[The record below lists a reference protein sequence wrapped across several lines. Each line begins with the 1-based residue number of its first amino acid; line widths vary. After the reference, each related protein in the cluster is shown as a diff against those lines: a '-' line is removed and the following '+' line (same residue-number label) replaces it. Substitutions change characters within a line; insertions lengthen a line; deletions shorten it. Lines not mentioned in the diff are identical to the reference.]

1 MRTQI
6 SINARAFLNYFLKL
20 KKNPVLSVGLWRLL
34 KNVRTRP
41 HSVEFRRCVMEAL
54 YRPNTY
60 ALCLNFK
67 TYSFAYWAGASYIAV
82 GMLLLYLRFSVA
94 LSYSFT
100 HLRVVCCHF
109 CCDMS
114 LFQVHVACRNFTLT
128 ASPCN

>member
-20 KKNPVLSVGLWRLL
+20 KKKSCAFRGSVKIIEERSNATTFCWISKMRHGG
-34 KNVRTRP
+34 
-41 HSVEFRRCVMEAL
+41 
-54 YRPNTY
+54 PNTY

-94 LSYSFT
+94 LGYSFT

-109 CCDMS
+109 CDMS
-114 LFQVHVACRNFTLT
+114 LFQGHVACRNFTLT